1 MANLDI
7 TRFKFIGFAL
17 NGDGPFRPLIS
28 YDSKARPIAVASSYL
43 IQYPRESETK
53 YARRNEI
60 AWYASP
66 LAQVVS
72 RFTSYLATRTP
83 VRSMANPLYEAMAD
97 DIDGKGNS
105 IDVFWS
111 EFMREAKA
119 RGSMLLLVDMP
130 PSMAPTLDQQL
141 RTRVAPYWTAI
152 KPELLTDYEIGDDG
166 KFNYAEFSGNFT
178 QDDAKRVEC
187 TWHFDRT
194 SWRAVDGM
202 QRTLAEGEHPLNEC
216 PLLIFTEGGDFPHF
230 GSFAPIADLSRR
242 MFNLDSELDEILRSQ
257 TFSLLTMQ
265 VSENSTDA
273 QKVQAAQVVGETI
286 GSSNLMVHSGSTPAF
301 IAPPDGPARIYL
313 DRIAALR
320 DQINEIGLVIA
331 SSSQRESG
339 LALQMRFQ
347 TLNSELA
354 KFASRMEDLEARAWE
369 LSRQWLG
376 LTTAPEVMWSRDF
389 NMADVSNELDILA
402 SMQASAMPTEVIAEQ
417 QRRIVAVQF
426 GGLDQV
432 RQDQIHAAIDQRL
445 LEQA

>member
-72 RFTSYLATRTP
+72 KFTSYLATRTP

-97 DIDGKGNS
+97 DIDGKGNA

-230 GSFAPIADLSRR
+230 GPFAPIADLSRR

-354 KFASRMEDLEARAWE
+354 KFASRMEDLEARAWD

-389 NMADVSNELDILA
+389 NMADVANELDILA

>member
-7 TRFKFIGFAL
+7 TRFKFIGHAL

-43 IQYPRESETK
+43 IQYPRESEIK

-72 RFTSYLATRTP
+72 RFAGYLASRP
-83 VRSMANPLYEAMAD
+83 AVRSMANPLYEAMAA

-105 IDVFWS
+105 IDSFWS
-111 EFMREAKA
+111 QFVVEAKA

-130 PSMAPTLDQQL
+130 PAMAPTLDQQV
-141 RTRVAPYWTAI
+141 RARVAPYWTSI
-152 KPELLTDYEIGDDG
+152 KPELLTDYQVGDDG
-166 KFNYAEFSGNFT
+166 KFVFAEFSGNFT
-178 QDDAKRVEC
+178 LESGERVDC
-187 TWHFDRT
+187 TWHFDKT
-194 SWRAVDGM
+194 SWRAIDGQ
-202 QRTLAEGEHPLNEC
+202 QRLLSEGEHPLTEC
-216 PLLIFTEGGDFPHF
+216 PLLIFTEGGDFPYF
-230 GSFAPIADLSRR
+230 GPFSPIADLSRR

-313 DRIAALR
+313 DRIAALK

-347 TLNSELA
+347 ALNSELA
-354 KFASRMEDLEARAWE
+354 KFAGRMESLERRAWE

-376 LTTAPEVMWSRDF
+376 LTTAPEISWSRDF
-389 NMADVSNELDILA
+389 NMADVVAELDILT
-402 SMQASAMPTEVIAEQ
+402 SMQGAAMPSEVIAQQ
-417 QRRIVAVQF
+417 QRRIVSVQF
-426 GGLDQV
+426 AGLGQAE
-432 RQDQIHAAIDQRL
+432 QGQIHAAIDQRL

>member
-1 MANLDI
+1 MANLDT
-7 TRFKFIGFAL
+7 TRFKFIGHAL

-72 RFTSYLATRTP
+72 KFAGYLSSRPA
-83 VRSMANPLYEAMAD
+83 VRSMANPLYDAMAA

-105 IDVFWS
+105 IDSFWS
-111 EFMREAKA
+111 QFVIEAKA

-130 PSMAPTLDQQL
+130 PAMAPTLDQQV
-141 RTRVAPYWTAI
+141 RARVAPYWTGI

-166 KFNYAEFSGNFT
+166 KFNYAEFSGNYT
-178 QDDAKRVEC
+178 KDDAERVEC
-187 TWHFDRT
+187 TWRFDRT

-202 QRTLAEGEHPLNEC
+202 QRILAQGDHPLTEC
-216 PLLIFTEGGDFPHF
+216 PLLIFTEGGDFPYF
-230 GSFAPIADLSRR
+230 GPFAPIADLSRR
-242 MFNLDSELDEILRSQ
+242 LFNLDSELDEILRSQ

-347 TLNSELA
+347 ALNSELS
-354 KFASRMEDLEARAWE
+354 KFAGRMESLERHAWE

-376 LTTAPEVMWSRDF
+376 LTTAPEISWSRDF
-389 NMADVSNELDILA
+389 NMADVVAELDILA
-402 SMQASAMPTEVIAEQ
+402 SMQGAAMPAEVIAQQQ
-417 QRRIVAVQF
+417 QRIVSVQF
-426 GGLDQV
+426 AGLDQE
-432 RQDQIHAAIDQRL
+432 RQNEIHAAIDQRL

>member
-72 RFTSYLATRTP
+72 RFTSYLSTRTP

-389 NMADVSNELDILA
+389 NMADVANELDILA

>member
-72 RFTSYLATRTP
+72 KFAGYLSGRPA
-83 VRSMANPLYEAMAD
+83 VRSMANPLYEAMAA
-97 DIDGKGNS
+97 DIDGKGNT
-105 IDVFWS
+105 IDSFWS
-111 EFMREAKA
+111 QFISEAKA

-130 PSMAPTLDQQL
+130 PAMAPTLDQQL
-141 RTRVAPYWTAI
+141 RTRVAPYWTSI

-178 QDDAKRVEC
+178 KDDAERVEC

-202 QRTLAEGEHPLNEC
+202 QRTLAEGEHPLTEC
-216 PLLIFTEGGDFPHF
+216 PLLIFTEGGDFPYF
-230 GSFAPIADLSRR
+230 GPFSPIADLSRR
-242 MFNLDSELDEILRSQ
+242 LFNLDSELDEILRSQ

-347 TLNSELA
+347 ALNSELS
-354 KFASRMEDLEARAWE
+354 KFAGRMESLERRAWE

-376 LTTAPEVMWSRDF
+376 LTTAPDISWSRDF
-389 NMADVSNELDILA
+389 NMADVVAELDILA
-402 SMQASAMPTEVIAEQ
+402 SMQASAMPTEVIAQQ
-417 QRRIVAVQF
+417 QRRIVSVQF
-426 GGLDQV
+426 AGLG
-432 RQDQIHAAIDQRL
+432 QDQQSQIQAAIDQRL

>member
-1 MANLDI
+1 MATLDI
-7 TRFKFIGFAL
+7 TRFKFIGHAL

-72 RFTSYLATRTP
+72 RFAGYLASRP
-83 VRSMANPLYEAMAD
+83 AVRSMNNPLYEAMAA

-105 IDVFWS
+105 IDSFWS
-111 EFMREAKA
+111 QFVTEAKA

-130 PSMAPTLDQQL
+130 PAMAPTLEQQV
-141 RTRVAPYWTAI
+141 RARVAPYWTSI
-152 KPELLTDYEIGDDG
+152 RPELLTDYQIGDDG
-166 KFNYAEFSGNFT
+166 KFTYAEFSGNFT
-178 QDDAKRVEC
+178 LETGERVDC
-187 TWHFDRT
+187 TWHFDLT
-194 SWRAVDGM
+194 SWRAMDGQ
-202 QRTLAEGEHPLNEC
+202 QRVLAEGEHPLTEC
-216 PLLIFTEGGDFPHF
+216 PLLIFTEGGDFPYF
-230 GSFAPIADLSRR
+230 GPFSPIADLSRR

-313 DRIAALR
+313 DRIAALK

-347 TLNSELA
+347 ALNSELA
-354 KFASRMEDLEARAWE
+354 KFAGRMESLERRAWE

-376 LTTAPEVMWSRDF
+376 LTTAPEISWSRDF
-389 NMADVSNELDILA
+389 NMADVVAELDILA

-417 QRRIVAVQF
+417 QRRIVSVQF
-426 GGLDQV
+426 AGLGQE
-432 RQDQIHAAIDQRL
+432 QQGLIHAAIDQRL

>member
-1 MANLDI
+1 MANQDI
-7 TRFKFIGFAL
+7 TRFSFIGFAL

-28 YDSKARPIAVASSYL
+28 FDSKARPIAVASSYL

-72 RFTSYLATRTP
+72 RFAGYLASRP
-83 VRSMANPLYEAMAD
+83 AVRAMANPLYEAMAA

-105 IDVFWS
+105 IDSFWS
-111 EFMREAKA
+111 QFVVEAKA

-130 PSMAPTLDQQL
+130 PAMAPTLEQQV
-141 RTRVAPYWTAI
+141 RSRVAPYWTSI
-152 KPELLTDYEIGDDG
+152 KPELLTDYQIGDDG
-166 KFNYAEFSGNFT
+166 KFTYAEFSGNFT
-178 QDDAKRVEC
+178 LETGERVDC
-187 TWHFDRT
+187 TWHFDLT
-194 SWRAVDGM
+194 SWRAMDGQ
-202 QRTLAEGEHPLNEC
+202 QRVLAQGEHPLTEC
-216 PLLIFTEGGDFPHF
+216 PLLIFTEGGDFPYF
-230 GSFAPIADLSRR
+230 GPFSPIADLSRR

-313 DRIAALR
+313 DRIAALK

-347 TLNSELA
+347 ALNSELA
-354 KFASRMEDLEARAWE
+354 KFAGRMESLERRAWE

-376 LTTAPEVMWSRDF
+376 LTTAPQISWSRDF
-389 NMADVSNELDILA
+389 NLADVVAELDILA
-402 SMQASAMPTEVIAEQ
+402 SMIAAAMPTEVIAEQ
-417 QRRIVAVQF
+417 QRRIVSVQF
-426 GGLDQV
+426 AGLGQE
-432 RQDQIHAAIDQRL
+432 QQGQIHAAIDQRL

>member
-1 MANLDI
+1 MASLDI
-7 TRFKFIGFAL
+7 TRYSFIGHAL

-72 RFTSYLATRTP
+72 RFAGYLASRP
-83 VRSMANPLYEAMAD
+83 AARLMANPLYEAMAA

-105 IDVFWS
+105 IDSFWS
-111 EFMREAKA
+111 QFLVEAKA

-130 PSMAPTLDQQL
+130 PAMAPTLAQQV
-141 RTRVAPYWTAI
+141 RARVAPYWTAI
-152 KPELLTDYEIGDDG
+152 KPELLTDYQIGDDG
-166 KFNYAEFSGNFT
+166 KFTYAEFSGNFT
-178 QDDAKRVEC
+178 LESGERVDC
-187 TWHFDRT
+187 TWHFDLS
-194 SWRAVDGM
+194 SWRATDGA
-202 QRTLAEGEHPLNEC
+202 QRILAQGEHPLTEC
-216 PLLIFTEGGDFPHF
+216 PLLIFTEGGDFPYF
-230 GSFAPIADLSRR
+230 GPFSPIADLSRR
-242 MFNLDSELDEILRSQ
+242 LFNLDSELDEILRSQ

-313 DRIAALR
+313 DRIAAMR

-347 TLNSELA
+347 SLNSELA
-354 KFASRMEDLEARAWE
+354 KFAGRMESLERRAWE

-376 LTTAPEVMWSRDF
+376 LVKAPQISWSRDF
-389 NMADVSNELDILA
+389 NLADVVAELDILS
-402 SMQASAMPTEVIAEQ
+402 SMIGAAMPVEVVAQQ
-417 QRRIVAVQF
+417 QRRIVSVQF
-426 GGLDQV
+426 AGLGQEE
-432 RQDQIHAAIDQRL
+432 QGLIHAAIDQRL
-445 LEQA
+445 LELA

>member
-72 RFTSYLATRTP
+72 KFAGYLANRP
-83 VRSMANPLYEAMAD
+83 AVRSMANPLYDAMAA
-97 DIDGKGNS
+97 DIDGKGNG
-105 IDVFWS
+105 IDGFWS
-111 EFMREAKA
+111 QFITEAKA

-130 PSMAPTLDQQL
+130 LAIAPTLDQQV
-141 RTRVAPYWTAI
+141 RARVAPYWTAI

-166 KFNYAEFSGNFT
+166 KFSYAEFSGNFT
-178 QDDAKRVEC
+178 KNDAERVDC

-230 GSFAPIADLSRR
+230 GPFSPIADLSRR

-347 TLNSELA
+347 ALNSELA
-354 KFASRMEDLEARAWE
+354 RFAGRMESFERRAWE

-376 LTTAPEVMWSRDF
+376 LTTAPQISWSRDF
-389 NMADVSNELDILA
+389 NMADVVAELDILA
-402 SMQASAMPTEVIAEQ
+402 SMQGAAMPAEVVAQQQ
-417 QRRIVAVQF
+417 QRIVSVQF
-426 GGLDQV
+426 AGLDQE
-432 RQDQIHAAIDQRL
+432 RQNEIHAAIDQRL

>member
-1 MANLDI
+1 
-7 TRFKFIGFAL
+7 
-17 NGDGPFRPLIS
+17 
-28 YDSKARPIAVASSYL
+28 
-43 IQYPRESETK
+43 
-53 YARRNEI
+53 
-60 AWYASP
+60 
-66 LAQVVS
+66 
-72 RFTSYLATRTP
+72 
-83 VRSMANPLYEAMAD
+83 
-97 DIDGKGNS
+97 
-105 IDVFWS
+105 
-111 EFMREAKA
+111 
-119 RGSMLLLVDMP
+119 
-130 PSMAPTLDQQL
+130 
-141 RTRVAPYWTAI
+141 
-152 KPELLTDYEIGDDG
+152 
-166 KFNYAEFSGNFT
+166 
-178 QDDAKRVEC
+178 
-187 TWHFDRT
+187 
-194 SWRAVDGM
+194 M

-389 NMADVSNELDILA
+389 NMADVANELDILA

>member
-7 TRFKFIGFAL
+7 TRFKFIGHAL

-72 RFTSYLATRTP
+72 RFAGYLASRP
-83 VRSMANPLYEAMAD
+83 AVRSMANPLYEVMAA

-105 IDVFWS
+105 IDSFWS
-111 EFMREAKA
+111 QFVVEAKA

-130 PSMAPTLDQQL
+130 PAMAPTLDQQV
-141 RTRVAPYWTAI
+141 RARVAPYWTSI
-152 KPELLTDYEIGDDG
+152 KPELLTDYQIGDDG
-166 KFNYAEFSGNFT
+166 KFVFAEFSGNFT
-178 QDDAKRVEC
+178 LESGERVDC
-187 TWHFDRT
+187 TWHFDQT
-194 SWRAVDGM
+194 SWRAIDGQ
-202 QRTLAEGEHPLNEC
+202 QRLLSEGEHPLTEC
-216 PLLIFTEGGDFPHF
+216 PLLIFTEGGDFPYF
-230 GSFAPIADLSRR
+230 GPFAPIADLSRR

-273 QKVQAAQVVGETI
+273 QKVQAAQIVGETI

-313 DRIAALR
+313 DRIAALK

-347 TLNSELA
+347 ALNSELA
-354 KFASRMEDLEARAWE
+354 KFAGRMESLERRAWE

-376 LTTAPEVMWSRDF
+376 LTTAPEISWSRDF
-389 NMADVSNELDILA
+389 NMADVVAELDILT
-402 SMQASAMPTEVIAEQ
+402 SMQGAAMPSEVIAQQ
-417 QRRIVAVQF
+417 QRRIVSVQF
-426 GGLDQV
+426 AGLGQAE
-432 RQDQIHAAIDQRL
+432 QGQIHAAIDQRL

>member
-7 TRFKFIGFAL
+7 TRFKFIGHAL

-72 RFTSYLATRTP
+72 RFAGYLASRP
-83 VRSMANPLYEAMAD
+83 AVRSMANPLYEAMAA

-105 IDVFWS
+105 IDSFWS
-111 EFMREAKA
+111 QFVVEAKA
-119 RGSMLLLVDMP
+119 RGTMLLLVDMP
-130 PSMAPTLDQQL
+130 PAMAPTLDQQV
-141 RTRVAPYWTAI
+141 RARVAPYWTSI
-152 KPELLTDYEIGDDG
+152 KPELLTDYQIGDDG
-166 KFNYAEFSGNFT
+166 KFVFAEFSGNFT
-178 QDDAKRVEC
+178 LESGERVDC
-187 TWHFDRT
+187 TWHFDQT
-194 SWRAVDGM
+194 SWRAMDG
-202 QRTLAEGEHPLNEC
+202 QQNLLSEGEHPLTEC
-216 PLLIFTEGGDFPHF
+216 PLLIFTEGGDFPYF
-230 GSFAPIADLSRR
+230 GPFSPIADLSRR

-313 DRIAALR
+313 DRIAALK

-347 TLNSELA
+347 ALNSELA
-354 KFASRMEDLEARAWE
+354 KFAGRMESLERRAWE

-376 LTTAPEVMWSRDF
+376 LTTAPEISWSRDF
-389 NMADVSNELDILA
+389 NMADVVAELDILA
-402 SMQASAMPTEVIAEQ
+402 SMQGAAMPSEVIAQQ
-417 QRRIVAVQF
+417 QRRIVSVQF
-426 GGLDQV
+426 AGLAQEQ
-432 RQDQIHAAIDQRL
+432 QDQIHAAIDQRL

>member
-7 TRFKFIGFAL
+7 TRFKFIGHAL

-72 RFTSYLATRTP
+72 RFAGYLASRP
-83 VRSMANPLYEAMAD
+83 AVRSMANPLYEVMAA

-105 IDVFWS
+105 IDSFWS
-111 EFMREAKA
+111 QFVVEAKA

-130 PSMAPTLDQQL
+130 PAMAPTLDQQV
-141 RTRVAPYWTAI
+141 RARVAPYWTSI
-152 KPELLTDYEIGDDG
+152 KPELLTDYQIGDDG
-166 KFNYAEFSGNFT
+166 KFVFAEFSGNFT
-178 QDDAKRVEC
+178 LETGERVDC
-187 TWHFDRT
+187 TWHFDQT
-194 SWRAVDGM
+194 SWRAMDG
-202 QRTLAEGEHPLNEC
+202 QQKLLSEGEHPLTEC
-216 PLLIFTEGGDFPHF
+216 PLLIFTEGGDFPYF
-230 GSFAPIADLSRR
+230 GPFAPIADLSRR

-313 DRIAALR
+313 DRIAALK

-347 TLNSELA
+347 ALNSELA
-354 KFASRMEDLEARAWE
+354 KFAGRMESLERRAWE

-376 LTTAPEVMWSRDF
+376 LTTAPEISWSRDF
-389 NMADVSNELDILA
+389 NMADVVAELDILT
-402 SMQASAMPTEVIAEQ
+402 SMQGAAMPSEVIAQQ
-417 QRRIVAVQF
+417 QRRIVSVQF
-426 GGLDQV
+426 AGLGQAE
-432 RQDQIHAAIDQRL
+432 QGQIHAAIDQRL

>member
-72 RFTSYLATRTP
+72 RFTSYLASRTP

-105 IDVFWS
+105 IDVFCS

-178 QDDAKRVEC
+178 KDDAKRVEC
-187 TWHFDRT
+187 TWHFDREY
-194 SWRAVDGM
+194 WRAVDGM

-230 GSFAPIADLSRR
+230 GPFAPIADLSRR

>member
-7 TRFKFIGFAL
+7 TRFKFIGHAL

-72 RFTSYLATRTP
+72 RFAGYLASRP
-83 VRSMANPLYEAMAD
+83 AVRSMNNPLYEAMAA

-105 IDVFWS
+105 IDSFWS
-111 EFMREAKA
+111 QFVIEAKA

-130 PSMAPTLDQQL
+130 PAMAPTLEQQV
-141 RTRVAPYWTAI
+141 RARVAPYWTSI
-152 KPELLTDYEIGDDG
+152 KPELLTDYQIGDDG
-166 KFNYAEFSGNFT
+166 KFTYAEFSGNFT
-178 QDDAKRVEC
+178 LETGERVNC
-187 TWHFDRT
+187 TWHFDLT
-194 SWRAVDGM
+194 SWRAMDGQ
-202 QRTLAEGEHPLNEC
+202 QRVLAEGEHPLTEC
-216 PLLIFTEGGDFPHF
+216 PLLIFTEGGDFPYF
-230 GSFAPIADLSRR
+230 GPFSPIADLSRR

-313 DRIAALR
+313 DRIAALK

-347 TLNSELA
+347 ALNSELA
-354 KFASRMEDLEARAWE
+354 KFAGRMESLERRAWE

-376 LTTAPEVMWSRDF
+376 LTTAPEISWSRDF
-389 NMADVSNELDILA
+389 NMADVVAELDILA
-402 SMQASAMPTEVIAEQ
+402 SMQASAMPVEVVAQQ
-417 QRRIVAVQF
+417 QRRIVSVQF
-426 GGLDQV
+426 AGLGQE
-432 RQDQIHAAIDQRL
+432 QQGQIHAAIDQRL

>member
-97 DIDGKGNS
+97 DIDGKGNN

-230 GSFAPIADLSRR
+230 GPFAPIADLSRR

-376 LTTAPEVMWSRDF
+376 LTTAPKVMWSRDF

-426 GGLDQV
+426 GGLDQG
-432 RQDQIHAAIDQRL
+432 RQNQIHAAIEQRL